1 MADKHP
7 LSEAFPCQRFRGGKT
22 AHTYEMPFFVHQGR
36 FTVHH
41 IGQLASRQRMY
52 HLLQC
57 IVFVEAV
64 AGIKEAEVI
73 ARSQSEAFVHG
84 IVQAFIGFACHLC
97 DVILITV
104 YDRECLI
111 LRRSIHND
119 ILHVA
124 VGLRDNALDGI
135 FQYRFGIVGHG
146 NDAELGGGV
155 VMHFFR

>member
-22 AHTYEMPFFVHQGR
+22 AHTYEVSFFVHQGR

-73 ARSQSEAFVHG
+73 ARSQSDAFVHG

-97 DVILITV
+97 DVLFITV

-111 LRRSIHND
+111 LRRSVHND

-146 NDAELGGGV
+146 NDAELGGGM